1 MRKIIIGSEIPE
13 DYDDN
18 KYILY
23 GYLKGDYN
31 NILPKIYLFDK
42 TNEISHEDLLYYN
55 NLTFQYSL
63 LNSSKIKDYLNTL
76 MGTDYSMSFWEV
88 IINPWWIYII
98 QYYHFQKNS
107 ILKFIKLYENEK
119 LEFEALNINT
129 FNFKFKDTNDF
140 ITNGLSNPDYN
151 HWVISRIVEKLA
163 PNNLFISYVS
173 KRLIQTP
180 SNTKSSFKKMLI
192 DTYNNIQNLFF
203 PNILGMYNLNFLT
216 KIRLFNTF
224 KNLTNSQ
231 KDAKKD
237 FFSCDIQTE
246 RFFDDIFLK
255 LWKLSIPNSFYNAK
269 IYKSK
274 VRGSILFDSSE
285 CSNDYLKIRLA
296 NYRSRGNSI
305 YSFQHGGHNYGTGSI
320 SSFLIFDYFFA
331 DTFIKWGRYKNNQI
345 LNKNISLPYQSVNRK
360 LIFSNKVLKGKI
372 IWIGTHNINF
382 FFRYDSNLQMNH
394 IEEYRSIKINFFTK
408 IVKDYRLNSIFI
420 YRPYFYFKDGLNDS
434 EFFIKEIPGFNIYE
448 GKFYFD
454 EYSHAKLIILDHPGT
469 TLNYTF
475 SKNIPTICIWKDVF
489 FNFTDE
495 ANNIFLEMK
504 KNNLLFND
512 EYLLYE
518 FVKSNDDICVWWY
531 SQRVQAIIS
540 KYNLLYSNQKSNWV
554 KEWSRILR

>member
-1 MRKIIIGSEIPE
+1 MRKIIIGSEIPK

-42 TNEISHEDLLYYN
+42 TNEVSHEDLLNYN

-63 LNSSKIKDYLNTL
+63 LNSNKVKEYLNYL
-76 MGTDYSMSFWEV
+76 MGTDYSISFWEV

-119 LEFEALNINT
+119 LEFEALDINA

-140 ITNGLSNPDYN
+140 ITNGISNPDYN
-151 HWVISRIVEKLA
+151 YWVISRIFEKLA

-180 SNTKSSFKKMLI
+180 SNTKSSFKKILV
-192 DTYNNIQNLFF
+192 DTNHNIQNLVF
-203 PNILGMYNLNFLT
+203 PNILGLYNLNFLK
-216 KIRLFNTF
+216 KIKLFFTF
-224 KNLTNSQ
+224 KYLTSSQ
-231 KDAKKD
+231 KDEKIF
-237 FFSCDIQTE
+237 FFSRNTQTE
-246 RFFDDIFLK
+246 IFFDDIFLQ

-269 IYKSK
+269 IYKTK
-274 VRGSILFDSSE
+274 VRGSVLFDSSE
-285 CSNDYLKIRLA
+285 CSNDYLKIRIA
-296 NYRSRGNSI
+296 NYRNRGNSI
-305 YSFQHGGHNYGTGSI
+305 FSLQHGGHNYGTGSI
-320 SSFLIFDYFFA
+320 SFFLIFDYFLA
-331 DTFIKWGRYKNNQI
+331 DTFIKWGEYKNIQI
-345 LNKNISLPYQSVNRK
+345 LNKNISLPYQGLKRK
-360 LIFSNKVLKGKI
+360 LIFSNKILKGKI

-394 IEEYRSIKINFFTK
+394 VDEYRSIKINFFTK
-408 IVKDYRLNSIFI
+408 IVNDRSLNSIFLF
-420 YRPYFYFKDGLNDS
+420 RPYFYFKGGVNDRDY
-434 EFFIKEIPGFNIYE
+434 FIKELPDLDIYE
-448 GKFYFD
+448 GKFDFD
-454 EYSHAKLIILDHPGT
+454 IYSHAKLIIMDHPGT

-489 FNFTDE
+489 FKFTDE

-518 FVKSNDDICVWWY
+518 FVKSNEDISVWWY
-531 SQRVQAIIS
+531 SQSVQATIS
-540 KYNLLYSNQKSNWV
+540 KFNLLYSNQKSNWI
-554 KEWSRILR
+554 KEWSRFLR